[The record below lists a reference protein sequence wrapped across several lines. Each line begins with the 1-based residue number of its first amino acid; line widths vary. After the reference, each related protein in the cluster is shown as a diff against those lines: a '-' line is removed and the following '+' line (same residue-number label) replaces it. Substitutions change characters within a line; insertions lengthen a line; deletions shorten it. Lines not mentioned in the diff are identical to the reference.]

1 MSSGEPAI
9 KIRLKTF
16 DLSQHEVTQKIS
28 QGSVRGVF
36 DNAKASAEGSL
47 ARQNTCLLA
56 SHSSPCHHHCS
67 QSSPAS
73 PARCATMT
81 ASIPISCDHLCSG
94 SASSTRNHLL
104 PVVQN
109 LYTSLFCT
117 RVSSNMSLPPSR
129 LSKYQFRLAA
139 LPKY

>member
-81 ASIPISCDHLCSG
+81 ASIRIIFVLEAHHQREIIYFRWCRICTRRYFARVCLQTCPSLHLACRNTNSG
-94 SASSTRNHLL
+94 SQPCRSTR
-104 PVVQN
+104 V
-109 LYTSLFCT
+109 
-117 RVSSNMSLPPSR
+117 
-129 LSKYQFRLAA
+129 
-139 LPKY
+139 